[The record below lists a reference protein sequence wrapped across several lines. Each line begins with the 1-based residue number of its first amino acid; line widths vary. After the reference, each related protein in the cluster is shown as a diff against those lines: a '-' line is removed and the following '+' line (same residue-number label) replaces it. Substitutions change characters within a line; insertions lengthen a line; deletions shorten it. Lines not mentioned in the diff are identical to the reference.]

1 MDSRIVKVVVKGDS
15 MWPSLKDG
23 DVVEFQEFSE
33 QIVAVGDIVVFQHP
47 LKSEV
52 TCLKRVTSIENE
64 RLLVEGD
71 NPDPLG
77 SEDSHN
83 FGPINTGSIIA
94 IKGGP
99 GGI

>member
-33 QIVAVGDIVVFQHP
+33 HIIAVGDIVVFKHP
-47 LKSEV
+47 LKPDV
-52 TCLKRVTSIENE
+52 TCLKRITSIENG
-64 RLLVEGD
+64 RLFVEGD

-83 FGPINTGSIIA
+83 FGPINTASIIA
-94 IKGGP
+94 IKGGL

>member
-1 MDSRIVKVVVKGDS
+1 MDSRIVKVVVKGNS

-23 DVVEFQEFSE
+23 DVVEFQEFSKN
-33 QIVAVGDIVVFQHP
+33 IVTVGDIVVFQHP

-52 TCLKRVTSIENE
+52 TCLKRVTSIDNE
-64 RLLVEGD
+64 RLFVEGD

-83 FGPINTGSIIA
+83 FGPIKTASIIA